1 MQSGGVRRFCGAC
14 GTPLSFQR
22 TDLAEELDVA
32 LHSFDS
38 LDVWTV
44 EMNIWTEHRR
54 EAIKVDHLPSWKQD
68 PASLVGIRGVQ
79 DV

>member
-1 MQSGGVRRFCGAC
+1 MRRFCGAC

-22 TDLAEELDVA
+22 ADLAEELDVA
-32 LHSFDS
+32 LYSFDS

-44 EMNIWTEHRR
+44 EMNIWTEQRR
-54 EAIKVDHLPSWKQD
+54 ESAKVDHLPSWKQD
-68 PASLVGIRGVQ
+68 PAALVGIRGVQ